1 MNHITEI
8 LIDNGYKAFRKV
20 YKDKSFHYIECEFKN
35 DYSTTVNGNM
45 DYRFVKDNK
54 EVVFGLHEQHKPPTL
69 IHPRPKGINDDE
81 MNRML
86 TEDSQKVFDNCIA

>member
-1 MNHITEI
+1 MKHITEI
-8 LIDNGYKAFRKV
+8 LIDNGYKAHRAV
-20 YKDKSFHYIECEFKN
+20 YNKGVQEYIEVEFKN
-35 DYSTTVNGNM
+35 DYSSMVSGGL

-69 IHPRPKGINDDE
+69 IHPRPKGISDDE